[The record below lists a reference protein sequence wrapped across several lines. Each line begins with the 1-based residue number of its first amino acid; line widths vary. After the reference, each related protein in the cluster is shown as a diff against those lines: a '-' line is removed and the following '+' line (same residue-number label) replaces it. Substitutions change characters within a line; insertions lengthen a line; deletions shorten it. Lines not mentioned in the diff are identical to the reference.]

1 MINKKQNNG
10 FFKNKLLL
18 FQFTLGEISDVAVLL
33 TEQHHLLVENQ
44 LNTL

>member
-1 MINKKQNNG
+1 MDFLKIN
-10 FFKNKLLL
+10 FLL